1 MNQELLIEV
10 FFFFRL
16 EQNKLYSVRKNG
28 EAGTGSQINFS
39 EIDF

>member
-10 FFFFRL
+10 FFFRL

>member
-10 FFFFRL
+10 FFFRL

-28 EAGTGSQINFS
+28 EDGTGSQINFS